1 MSLPGNGIYVVRGEM
16 ATLMTAMRRGTRW
29 NATAYVDEEK
39 DALLKH
45 FIDLKQILNRI
56 EDLRLI
62 EPNVFLAPFLEVIR
76 TADTTGPLTSLALA
90 SVNKFLSYGLIDPT
104 TPNLAVIVELIADA
118 VTHARFMGT
127 DQSSDS
133 VTFMRVIEVLHTLIR
148 SPEGAAVSNESMC
161 EVMLSCFKICFE
173 PRLSELL
180 RRSAEQSLKDM
191 VLLFFMRLPQFTEDR
206 SDTVLQKRFTISE
219 AAGAPPEKHKRKTSQ
234 SLAVQQKAPAGEEPP
249 QTPQSTLAAPAHLK
263 ASILATTPASPAGNI
278 LDMQGK
284 ITQTPTTTTTAATAQ
299 LDAPV
304 DVPAIQ
310 VEQSAEP
317 EATADCD
324 DVSSTA
330 VATLT
335 EANSSEYINS
345 VGVRFTQQ
353 TSAEDSAALS
363 ATLTPYGL
371 PFIQELFRFLIILCN
386 PLDKQN
392 SDSMIHT
399 GLSLLTVAFEVAA
412 DNIGKYETLLA
423 LVKDDLCRNLIS
435 LLTSERLSIFAADLQ
450 LCFLLFESLRGHLKF
465 QLEGYLKKLSEII
478 ASDNPKTPYEMRE
491 LALDN
496 LLQLWRIPGFV
507 TELYINY
514 DCDLY
519 CTDMFESLTN
529 LLSKYTLSA
538 TNAVYSTHI
547 ISMDTLISVIDCIE
561 RNCAAAKNNASV
573 VQTAASQANV
583 GGSRHSRHNSGLEG
597 IVIDNGEEPVE
608 NIASFINSSSQRLR
622 LQSKS
627 MSGDITSEQLV
638 NVKEK
643 KRLLSKG
650 TEWFNQR
657 PDKGIQYL
665 QEHGILH
672 AQLDPMQVAL
682 FLRENPGL
690 DKKMI
695 GEYISKK
702 KNVDSKILINFVD
715 SFDFTG
721 LRVDQAL
728 RLYLETFRLPGEA
741 PLIFLVL
748 EHFSDHWHNQNKE
761 PFANTDAAFRLAYAI
776 IMLNMD
782 QHNSN
787 AKRLNVPMTLEDFT
801 KNLRGLNGGED
812 FDQEMLGQIFN
823 GIKNEEIVMP
833 AEQTGLVRENYLWK
847 MLLRRGATHD
857 GHFHYVH
864 DATYDVQIF
873 NIVWGASLSALSFM
887 FDKSTE
893 TGYQRTLAGF
903 SKSAAISAHYN
914 LHADFDALILT
925 LCKFTTLLSSVE
937 QHEPVPANN
946 EIQQAVNFGLNAKAQ
961 SAMRTVFLLVHG
973 YGDCLRESWKH
984 ILDLFLQLFR
994 LKLLPKT
1001 LIEVEDF
1008 CEPNGKALLILE
1020 KPREKQEQS
1029 LFSSLY
1035 SFISSEG
1042 QREPTYEEQ
1051 DFIKHGRKCIK
1062 ECQLDQMLQE
1072 SKFVQLESLQ
1082 ELLKC
1087 VLTLIKAPEAPKS
1100 SGQAYAEDITV
1111 FWMEFLV
1118 KIVVHNRDR
1127 MIPLWPAVRDKM
1139 YQLLHGSAQ
1148 NGYDYLLNRCIVAVL
1163 KLAIYLMRNEELCPI
1178 VLQSLKM
1185 LLTLKP
1191 VLLLRISKQ
1200 VSIGI
1205 YELLK
1210 TSAQNI
1216 HSEQDWQIIFNLL
1229 ECVGA
1234 GAVPPNFEDAL
1245 QQQQQQQQTNGHAAS
1260 DGALSG
1266 EEDATGTAV
1275 DRGYTSDSELSKAT
1289 STVASTSSPS
1299 AENWI
1304 LVNNKDSELTTASR
1318 PQSPP
1323 SSSTPVASTLVFNC
1337 QLLDHAPFALF
1348 KCWDSLAFIV
1358 RSVAHITPYNFEACV
1373 RCIRIFVEACR
1384 DGGIRQRRKF
1394 ESVAKKRNVKKR
1406 QDYSRELSGTM
1417 SISTGNLTSLA
1428 DGTDSQQPNAAE
1440 QEELAQRY
1448 EQLSIQL
1455 LDLMYTLYTRTAQI
1469 FRWWAEEGCTVPQSS
1484 ALWTPGWC
1492 PLLQGIARLAMDRR
1506 REVRTH
1512 AISCLQQR
1520 ALLVHD
1526 LQTLS
1531 GAEWSSCFQHV
1542 LFPLLNE
1549 LLPES
1554 ASAAQLDA
1562 SLLEESRI
1570 RTATIMSKM
1579 FLQHLTTLI
1588 ELGGTFNEL
1597 WLDILGYI
1605 ERFMKVGSD
1614 TLSEQMQEILKNMLL
1629 VMHSVRVFHNQDGTL
1644 QQALWELTWRRIGE
1658 FLPNLKSEL
1667 FHDEGKRAQT
1677 LTNNASAQQV
1687 LQLPQVEILP
1697 TPAPLTS
1704 ELSIGLP
1711 VTATAPTEV
1720 IPTAA
1725 AAAPMPVAPSLTA
1738 SVVATPILASP
1749 VESPRRSII
1758 LQPPM
1763 AEALQQAP
1771 SFIFAQPLQPAEL
1784 QNYTNGSSSVN
1795 TSLPD
1800 LVNEAAAAATYT
1812 TPVHRPLESP
1822 QRSQPSTPV
1831 VSSNSS
1837 SYAIELPATP
1847 PSYHEQQQQQILY
1860 QQYQQQQ
1867 QQYQQQLQ
1875 AQQQQQQQ
1883 QQHQQQTNDVPLSHL
1898 LANNAY
1904 PSLARMPNA
1913 SIVHSFAPVYE
1924 SAPPALQSANV
1935 AADIYQ
1941 EYVQNPYNLTMQQAH
1956 SPQHDQQIQQ
1966 QQLPQALAQQQQQQH
1981 LQPQPAVASPANYF
1995 SANID
2000 PSKIPPGSELLYGQQ

>member
-29 NATAYVDEEK
+29 NATTYVDDEK
-39 DALLKH
+39 DALLKL
-45 FIDLKQILNRI
+45 FIDLKQVLNRI

-76 TADTTGPLTSLALA
+76 TAETTGPLTSLALA
-90 SVNKFLSYGLIDPT
+90 SVTKFLSYGLIDPT
-104 TPNLAVIVELIADA
+104 TPNLAVIVEKIAYA

-133 VTFMRVIEVLHTLIR
+133 VTFMRFIEVLHALIR
-148 SPEGAAVSNESMC
+148 SPEGVAVSNESMC

-191 VLLFFMRLPQFTEDR
+191 VLLFFMRLPQFTEDCG
-206 SDTVLQKRFTISE
+206 DTVLQKRFTIYE
-219 AAGAPPEKHKRKTSQ
+219 AAGASTEKNKSKTQ
-234 SLAVQQKAPAGEEPP
+234 SALAVQRKSSTTEEPP
-249 QTPQSTLAAPAHLK
+249 QTPQSTLVVPTHLK
-263 ASILATTPASPAGNI
+263 APILATTPASPVGNI

-284 ITQTPTTTTTAATAQ
+284 IAQTPTTTTAVNHAGDPGNVSNAQ
-299 LDAPV
+299 I
-304 DVPAIQ
+304 DVPSIQ
-310 VEQSAEP
+310 VDITKPEEP
-317 EATADCD
+317 TDGEEEPTLGTTTALID
-324 DVSSTA
+324 
-330 VATLT
+330 
-335 EANSSEYINS
+335 ANSSEYINS

-353 TSAEDSAALS
+353 SSTQNTADLS

-392 SDSMIHT
+392 SDSMMHT

-412 DNIGKYETLLA
+412 DNIGKYEALLD

-435 LLTSERLSIFAADLQ
+435 LLSSERLSIFAADLQ

-465 QLEGYLKKLSEII
+465 QLECYLKKLSEII

-529 LLSKYTLSA
+529 MLSKYTLSA

-561 RNCAAAKNNASV
+561 YNCAAAKSNNSANNALAQTPTTGV
-573 VQTAASQANV
+573 V
-583 GGSRHSRHNSGLEG
+583 GSRHSRHNSGLEG
-597 IVIDNGEEPVE
+597 IVIDNGEEHVE
-608 NIASFINSSSQRLR
+608 NIASFINNSSHRLR
-622 LQSKS
+622 LQS
-627 MSGDITSEQLV
+627 GGEGGNITSEQLAS
-638 NVKEK
+638 VKEK

-665 QEHGILH
+665 QEHGILN
-672 AQLDPMQVAL
+672 AKLDPMQVAL

-801 KNLRGLNGGED
+801 KNLRGLNGGQD
-812 FDQEMLGQIFN
+812 FDQEMLAQIFN

-857 GHFHYVH
+857 GYFHYVN
-864 DATYDVQIF
+864 DAAYDVQIF

-946 EIQQAVNFGLNAKAQ
+946 EIQLAVNFGLNAKAQ
-961 SAMRTVFLLVHG
+961 AAMRTVFLLVHG
-973 YGDCLRESWKH
+973 YGDSLRDSWKH

-1008 CEPNGKALLILE
+1008 CEPNGKAMLILE
-1020 KPREKQEQS
+1020 KPREKQES
-1029 LFSSLY
+1029 GLFSSLY

-1062 ECQLDQMLQE
+1062 ECQLEQMLQE
-1072 SKFVQLESLQ
+1072 SKFVQLESLK
-1082 ELLKC
+1082 ELLRC
-1087 VLTLIKAPEAPKS
+1087 VLSLLKVPETHKS
-1100 SGQAYAEDITV
+1100 SAQPYAEDITV

-1127 MIPLWPAVRDKM
+1127 MIPLWPAVRDQM
-1139 YQLLHGSAQ
+1139 FHLLHASAQ

-1163 KLAIYLMRNEELCPI
+1163 KLAIYLMRNEELCPV
-1178 VLQSLKM
+1178 VLQSLKK
-1185 LLTLKP
+1185 LLSLQP
-1191 VLLLRISKQ
+1191 ALLLRISKQ
-1200 VSIGI
+1200 ISIGI

-1234 GAVPPNFEDAL
+1234 GAVPPNFEVGL
-1245 QQQQQQQQTNGHAAS
+1245 QLPLPPNGNVTS
-1260 DGALSG
+1260 DGALSS
-1266 EEDATGTAV
+1266 EDDVAASLE
-1275 DRGYTSDSELSKAT
+1275 RGYTSDSELSK
-1289 STVASTSSPS
+1289 SASAAPPTSSPS
-1299 AENWI
+1299 TENWI
-1304 LVNNKDSELTTASR
+1304 LVGKDSELTTASR

-1323 SSSTPVASTLVFNC
+1323 SSVAPVSTLMFNC

-1384 DGGIRQRRKF
+1384 DGGIHQRRKF
-1394 ESVAKKRNVKKR
+1394 EVNVKKR
-1406 QDYSRELSGTM
+1406 NLKKRQESRREPGVVKST
-1417 SISTGNLTSLA
+1417 STGNLNSMVG
-1428 DGTDSQQPNAAE
+1428 DIGENHPPNAAE
-1440 QEELAQRY
+1440 QEDLAQRY

-1469 FRWWAEEGCTVPQSS
+1469 FRWWAEEGCTVPQSA
-1484 ALWTPGWC
+1484 ALWTSGWC

-1531 GAEWSSCFQHV
+1531 GAEWCSCFQHV

-1549 LLPES
+1549 LLPDS
-1554 ASAAQLDA
+1554 VANSQLEG

-1588 ELGGTFNEL
+1588 ELGATFNEL
-1597 WLDILGYI
+1597 WLDILDYI

-1644 QQALWELTWRRIGE
+1644 QQALWDLTWRRIGE
-1658 FLPNLKSEL
+1658 FLPNLKTEL

-1677 LTNNASAQQV
+1677 LTN
-1687 LQLPQVEILP
+1687 
-1697 TPAPLTS
+1697 
-1704 ELSIGLP
+1704 
-1711 VTATAPTEV
+1711 TATDQQMLSAAVLPSQVQQHTEPSFNTV
-1720 IPTAA
+1720 ADIAA
-1725 AAAPMPVAPSLTA
+1725 LVPG
-1738 SVVATPILASP
+1738 VVATPSLVSP

-1758 LQPPM
+1758 LQPPPT
-1763 AEALQQAP
+1763 EALQQAP
-1771 SFIFAQPLQPAEL
+1771 SFTFAQPILVPPQQPAEL
-1784 QNYTNGSSSVN
+1784 ESLINNN
-1795 TSLPD
+1795 TLLPD
-1800 LVNEAAAAATYT
+1800 LINEAAAAAGAHTNTYT
-1812 TPVHRPLESP
+1812 TPVYSAEVPI
-1822 QRSQPSTPV
+1822 STPI
-1831 VSSNSS
+1831 VSSN

-1847 PSYHEQQQQQILY
+1847 PNSVEHQQALHQQFQY
-1860 QQYQQQQ
+1860 QQYQT
-1867 QQYQQQLQ
+1867 
-1875 AQQQQQQQ
+1875 
-1883 QQHQQQTNDVPLSHL
+1883 QQTHTHTPSNVPLSHL
-1898 LANNAY
+1898 LASNAY
-1904 PSLARMPNA
+1904 PSLPKMPNA

-1924 SAPPALQSANV
+1924 APEVHTGNAS
-1935 AADIYQ
+1935 DIYE
-1941 EYVQNPYNLTMQQAH
+1941 EYVQNPYNITLQQA
-1956 SPQHDQQIQQ
+1956 PQDQQPQQ
-1966 QQLPQALAQQQQQQH
+1966 QSAESVF
-1981 LQPQPAVASPANYF
+1981 PAVATPANYF
-1995 SANID
+1995 NANVD
-2000 PSKIPPGSELLYGQQ
+2000 PSTIPPGSELLYGQQ

>member
-1 MSLPGNGIYVVRGEM
+1 MALPGNGIYVVRGEM

-29 NATAYVDEEK
+29 NATAYVDDEK
-39 DALLKH
+39 DSLLKL
-45 FIDLKQILNRI
+45 FIDLKQELNSI

-62 EPNVFLAPFLEVIR
+62 EPQVFLAPFLEVIR

-104 TPNLAVIVELIADA
+104 SPNLADIVERIADA

-191 VLLFFMRLPQFTEDR
+191 VLLFFMRLPQFAEER
-206 SDTVLQKRFTISE
+206 SDTMLQKRFTIGD
-219 AAGAPPEKHKRKTSQ
+219 AASGATQEKLKRK
-234 SLAVQQKAPAGEEPP
+234 AVAPAPAVPRKSSTVEEPP
-249 QTPQSTLAAPAHLK
+249 QTPQSANLAVPGHLK
-263 ASILATTPASPAGNI
+263 APILATTPASPAGNI

-284 ITQTPTTTTTAATAQ
+284 ITQTPTTTASSGEEEISAP
-299 LDAPV
+299 DAPV
-304 DVPAIQ
+304 IQ
-310 VEQSAEP
+310 VDSPDSEP
-317 EATADCD
+317 LLDGEAGEGT
-324 DVSSTA
+324 STLA
-330 VATLT
+330 

-353 TSAEDSAALS
+353 TTDQDATSLS
-363 ATLTPYGL
+363 PYGL

-392 SDSMIHT
+392 SDSMMHT

-412 DNIGKYETLLA
+412 DNIGKYEGLLE

-435 LLTSERLSIFAADLQ
+435 LLSSERLSIFAADLQ

-465 QLEGYLKKLSEII
+465 QLEGYLRKLSEII

-547 ISMDTLISVIDCIE
+547 ISMDTLISVIDSIE
-561 RNCAAAKNNASV
+561 RNCAAAKNSNNRESLPEAV
-573 VQTAASQANV
+573 PVT
-583 GGSRHSRHNSGLEG
+583 GGSRHSRHSSGLEG
-597 IVIDNGEEPVE
+597 IVIDSGNGGAEEEPVE
-608 NIASFINSSSQRLR
+608 NIASFINASSQRLR
-622 LQSKS
+622 LQSA
-627 MSGDITSEQLV
+627 GDGVGITTEQLA
-638 NVKEK
+638 NVKQK
-643 KRLLSKG
+643 KRLLSQG
-650 TEWFNQR
+650 TERFNQR
-657 PDKGIQYL
+657 PEKGIQYL
-665 QEHGILH
+665 QEHGILN
-672 AQLDPMQVAL
+672 AELDPMQVAL

-748 EHFSDHWHNQNKE
+748 EHFSDHWHTQNKD
-761 PFANTDAAFRLAYAI
+761 PFANVDAAFRLAYAI

-812 FDQEMLGQIFN
+812 FDQEMLAQVYN
-823 GIKNEEIVMP
+823 AIKNEEIVMP
-833 AEQTGLVRENYLWK
+833 AEQTGLVRENYQWK
-847 MLLRRGATHD
+847 VLLRRGATHD

-864 DATYDVQIF
+864 DASYDVEIF

-893 TGYQRTLAGF
+893 SGYQKTLAGF

-914 LHADFDALILT
+914 LHSDFDALVLT

-937 QHEPVPANN
+937 QHEPAPSNN
-946 EIQQAVNFGLNAKAQ
+946 EIQQAVNFGLNGKAQ
-961 SAMRTVFLLVHG
+961 AAMRTVFLLVHD

-984 ILDLFLQLFR
+984 ILDLYLQLFR
-994 LKLLPKT
+994 LKLLPKS

-1008 CEPNGKALLILE
+1008 CEANGKAMLILE
-1020 KPREKQEQS
+1020 KPREKQES
-1029 LFSSLY
+1029 GLFSSLY

-1051 DFIKHGRKCIK
+1051 DFIKLGRKCIK

-1072 SKFVQLESLQ
+1072 SKFVQTESLQ

-1087 VLTLIKAPEAPKS
+1087 VLGLLKAPQGHKS
-1100 SGQAYAEDITV
+1100 IGLPYAEDQTV

-1127 MIPLWPAVRDKM
+1127 MIPLWPAVRDQM
-1139 YQLLHGSAQ
+1139 YLLLMGSASC
-1148 NGYDYLLNRCIVAVL
+1148 GYDYLLNRCIVAVL

-1185 LLTLKP
+1185 LLMLKP
-1191 VLLLRISKQ
+1191 ALLLRISKQ
-1200 VSIGI
+1200 ISIGI

-1234 GAVPPNFEDAL
+1234 GAVPPSYDDAQL
-1245 QQQQQQQQTNGHAAS
+1245 PLPPNGSAKS

-1266 EEDATGTAV
+1266 EEDSSTV
-1275 DRGYTSDSELSKAT
+1275 PERGYTSDSELTKA
-1289 STVASTSSPS
+1289 SAAPAAPSPS

-1323 SSSTPVASTLVFNC
+1323 SSSSPPVNTLVYSC

-1384 DGGIRQRRKF
+1384 DGGIRQRRKL
-1394 ESVAKKRNVKKR
+1394 ESAAKQRSSKKRSERKPGMA
-1406 QDYSRELSGTM
+1406 S
-1417 SISTGNLTSLA
+1417 STSSSNLTLLTGDPA
-1428 DGTDSQQPNAAE
+1428 DNQGQGNAAE
-1440 QEELAQRY
+1440 QEDLAQRY

-1469 FRWWAEEGCTVPQSS
+1469 FRWWAEEGCTVPQSA
-1484 ALWTPGWC
+1484 ALWSPGWC

-1531 GAEWSSCFQHV
+1531 GTEWCSCFHQV

-1554 ASAAQLDA
+1554 SAAGQLDA

-1570 RTATIMSKM
+1570 RTATIMSKV

-1588 ELGGTFNEL
+1588 ELGNAFNEL
-1597 WLDILGYI
+1597 WLDILDYI

-1629 VMHSVRVFHNQDGTL
+1629 VMHSVRVFHNQDGSL

-1658 FLPNLKSEL
+1658 FLPNLKEEL

-1677 LTNNASAQQV
+1677 LTNPAPMAAVVPTPQQQIPAV
-1687 LQLPQVEILP
+1687 AILP
-1697 TPAPLTS
+1697 NQVQISNELIVSAPTPLAVTPAL
-1704 ELSIGLP
+1704 G
-1711 VTATAPTEV
+1711 
-1720 IPTAA
+1720 
-1725 AAAPMPVAPSLTA
+1725 
-1738 SVVATPILASP
+1738 SP

-1763 AEALQQAP
+1763 ADALQQPP
-1771 SFIFAQPLQPAEL
+1771 SFVFAQPLIVPPQQPAAMDSQPSTL
-1784 QNYTNGSSSVN
+1784 
-1795 TSLPD
+1795 LPD
-1800 LVNEAAAAATYT
+1800 LVNEATAAAVQAT
-1812 TPVHRPLESP
+1812 
-1822 QRSQPSTPV
+1822 
-1831 VSSNSS
+1831 SS
-1837 SYAIELPATP
+1837 SPTHSSQEAI
-1847 PSYHEQQQQQILY
+1847 PSVPIVPQTNIVTTNNTYNSYTIEVPMASEPTAEQLEQQQQQQLLY
-1860 QQYQQQQ
+1860 QQYY
-1867 QQYQQQLQ
+1867 QQYQ
-1875 AQQQQQQQ
+1875 AQQQQLAA
-1883 QQHQQQTNDVPLSHL
+1883 QTSDPAINVPISHL
-1898 LANNAY
+1898 LAGNAY
-1904 PSLARMPNA
+1904 PSLPKMPQA

-1924 SAPPALQSANV
+1924 TQAATSGNEP

-1941 EYVQNPYNLTMQQAH
+1941 EYVQNPYNLTLQQNV
-1956 SPQHDQQIQQ
+1956 QQ
-1966 QQLPQALAQQQQQQH
+1966 QQTQHQQGPGLATAF
-1981 LQPQPAVASPANYF
+1981 PAVATPANYF
-1995 SANID
+1995 NVNVD
-2000 PSKIPPGSELLYGQQ
+2000 PSSIPPGSELLYGQQ

>member
-29 NATAYVDEEK
+29 NATAYVNEEK
-39 DALLKH
+39 DSLLKL
-45 FIDLKQILNRI
+45 FLDLKQDLNRV

-62 EPNVFLAPFLEVIR
+62 EAQVFLAPFLEVIR

-104 TPNLAVIVELIADA
+104 TPNLSDIVERIADA

-148 SPEGAAVSNESMC
+148 SPEGAALSNDTMC
-161 EVMLSCFKICFE
+161 DVMLSCFKICFE
-173 PRLSELL
+173 SRLSEIL

-191 VLLFFMRLPQFTEDR
+191 VLLFFMRLPQFAEER
-206 SDTVLQKRFTISE
+206 SDAVLQKRFTILD
-219 AAGAPPEKHKRKTSQ
+219 AASGAAQEKHKRKVPQ
-234 SLAVQQKAPAGEEPP
+234 AAVPAHPRKSSTAEEPP
-249 QTPQSTLAAPAHLK
+249 QTPQPSSNLTVPGHLK
-263 ASILATTPASPAGNI
+263 APILATTPASPAGTI

-284 ITQTPTTTTTAATAQ
+284 ITQTPTTTASAGAVSEETETTDT
-299 LDAPV
+299 
-304 DVPAIQ
+304 PAIQ
-310 VEQSAEP
+310 VEHADSELLAEGEP
-317 EATADCD
+317 GEAT
-324 DVSSTA
+324 SL
-330 VATLT
+330 LT
-335 EANSSEYINS
+335 EASSSEYINS

-353 TSAEDSAALS
+353 SSEQDTASLS
-363 ATLTPYGL
+363 PYGL
-371 PFIQELFRFLIILCN
+371 PFIRELFRFLTILCN

-392 SDSMIHT
+392 TDSMMHT

-412 DNIGKYETLLA
+412 DNIGKYEGLLE

-435 LLTSERLSIFAADLQ
+435 LLSSERLSIFAADLQ

-465 QLEGYLKKLSEII
+465 QLEAYLKKLSEII

-547 ISMDTLISVIDCIE
+547 ISMDTLISVIDSIE
-561 RNCAAAKNNASV
+561 RNCVASKG
-573 VQTAASQANV
+573 QQGGANKESPPEV
-583 GGSRHSRHNSGLEG
+583 TPLAGGSRHSRHNSGLEG
-597 IVIDNGEEPVE
+597 IVIDSGTSAAVEERVE
-608 NIASFINSSSQRLR
+608 NISSFINSSSQRLR
-622 LQSKS
+622 LQSG
-627 MSGDITSEQLV
+627 GDALGITSEQLA
-638 NVKEK
+638 NVKQK
-643 KRLLSKG
+643 KRLLSQG
-650 TEWFNQR
+650 TERFNTR
-657 PDKGIQYL
+657 PEKGIQYL
-665 QEHGILH
+665 QEHGILN
-672 AQLDPMQVAL
+672 AELDPMQVAL

-748 EHFSDHWHNQNKE
+748 EHFSDHWHLQNKE
-761 PFANTDAAFRLAYAI
+761 PFANVDAAFRLAYAI

-801 KNLRGLNGGED
+801 KNLRGLNGGND
-812 FDQEMLGQIFN
+812 FDQEMLTQVFN
-823 GIKNEEIVMP
+823 AIKNEEIVMP

-847 MLLRRGATHD
+847 VLLRRGDTHD
-857 GHFHYVH
+857 GNFHYVH
-864 DATYDVQIF
+864 DASYDVEIF

-893 TGYQRTLAGF
+893 SGYQKTLAGF

-914 LHADFDALILT
+914 LHADFDALVLT

-937 QHEPVPANN
+937 QNEVAPANN
-946 EIQQAVNFGLNAKAQ
+946 EIQQAVNFGLNDKAQ
-961 SAMRTVFLLVHG
+961 AAIRTVFLLVHD

-984 ILDLFLQLFR
+984 ILDLYLQLFR
-994 LKLLPKT
+994 LKLLPKS

-1008 CEPNGKALLILE
+1008 CEANGKALLILE
-1020 KPREKQEQS
+1020 KPREKQES
-1029 LFSSLY
+1029 GLFSSLY

-1051 DFIKHGRKCIK
+1051 DYIKHGRKCIK

-1087 VLTLIKAPEAPKS
+1087 VLGLIKAPQGHKS
-1100 SGQAYAEDITV
+1100 IGLPYAEDQTV

-1127 MIPLWPAVRDKM
+1127 MIPLWPAVRDQM
-1139 YQLLHGSAQ
+1139 YLLLMGSASC
-1148 NGYDYLLNRCIVAVL
+1148 GYDYLLNRCIVAVL

-1185 LLTLKP
+1185 LLMLKP
-1191 VLLLRISKQ
+1191 ALLLRISKQ
-1200 VSIGI
+1200 ISIGI

-1234 GAVPPNFEDAL
+1234 GAVPPSYDDAQL
-1245 QQQQQQQQTNGHAAS
+1245 PLPLNGCAKS

-1266 EEDATGTAV
+1266 EEDTSPAPE
-1275 DRGYTSDSELSKAT
+1275 RGYTSDSELTKTSAT
-1289 STVASTSSPS
+1289 PAASSPS

-1323 SSSTPVASTLVFNC
+1323 SSSGPAISTLVYNC

-1384 DGGIRQRRKF
+1384 DGGIRQRRKL
-1394 ESVAKKRNVKKR
+1394 EAAGKQRSSKKRSDRKPGMAPSVSSSNLTL
-1406 QDYSRELSGTM
+1406 LSGDPADNL
-1417 SISTGNLTSLA
+1417 GN
-1428 DGTDSQQPNAAE
+1428 GNAAE

-1469 FRWWAEEGCTVPQSS
+1469 FRWWAEEGCTVPQSA
-1484 ALWTPGWC
+1484 ALWAPGWC

-1531 GAEWSSCFQHV
+1531 GTEWCSCFHQV

-1554 ASAAQLDA
+1554 SASSQLDSA
-1562 SLLEESRI
+1562 LLEESRI
-1570 RTATIMSKM
+1570 RTATIMSKV

-1588 ELGGTFNEL
+1588 ELGNTFNEL
-1597 WLDILGYI
+1597 WLDILDYI

-1629 VMHSVRVFHNQDGTL
+1629 VMHSVRVFHNQDGSL

-1658 FLPNLKSEL
+1658 FLPNLKEEL
-1667 FHDEGKRAQT
+1667 FRDEDFISPAISLEFTQIRYSEQT
-1677 LTNNASAQQV
+1677 Q
-1687 LQLPQVEILP
+1687 
-1697 TPAPLTS
+1697 
-1704 ELSIGLP
+1704 
-1711 VTATAPTEV
+1711 
-1720 IPTAA
+1720 
-1725 AAAPMPVAPSLTA
+1725 
-1738 SVVATPILASP
+1738 
-1749 VESPRRSII
+1749 
-1758 LQPPM
+1758 
-1763 AEALQQAP
+1763 
-1771 SFIFAQPLQPAEL
+1771 
-1784 QNYTNGSSSVN
+1784 
-1795 TSLPD
+1795 SLPIINHG
-1800 LVNEAAAAATYT
+1800 LKLSPTGT
-1812 TPVHRPLESP
+1812 SKSESVLREP
-1822 QRSQPSTPV
+1822 AKQRKKPWAKFRSKLKV
-1831 VSSNSS
+1831 
-1837 SYAIELPATP
+1837 LR
-1847 PSYHEQQQQQILY
+1847 
-1860 QQYQQQQ
+1860 
-1867 QQYQQQLQ
+1867 
-1875 AQQQQQQQ
+1875 
-1883 QQHQQQTNDVPLSHL
+1883 HL
-1898 LANNAY
+1898 GRKN
-1904 PSLARMPNA
+1904 
-1913 SIVHSFAPVYE
+1913 
-1924 SAPPALQSANV
+1924 
-1935 AADIYQ
+1935 
-1941 EYVQNPYNLTMQQAH
+1941 
-1956 SPQHDQQIQQ
+1956 
-1966 QQLPQALAQQQQQQH
+1966 
-1981 LQPQPAVASPANYF
+1981 
-1995 SANID
+1995 
-2000 PSKIPPGSELLYGQQ
+2000 

>member
-1 MSLPGNGIYVVRGEM
+1 MALPGNGIYVVRGEM

-29 NATAYVDEEK
+29 NATAYVDDEK
-39 DALLKH
+39 DSLLKL
-45 FIDLKQILNRI
+45 FIDLKQELNRI

-62 EPNVFLAPFLEVIR
+62 EPQVFLAPFLEVIR

-104 TPNLAVIVELIADA
+104 SPNLPDIVERIADA

-173 PRLSELL
+173 TRLSELL

-191 VLLFFMRLPQFTEDR
+191 VLLFFMRLPQFAEER
-206 SDTVLQKRFTISE
+206 SDTMLQKRFTIGD
-219 AAGAPPEKHKRKTSQ
+219 AASGATQEKLKRK
-234 SLAVQQKAPAGEEPP
+234 AAAPAAPRKSSTVEEPP
-249 QTPQSTLAAPAHLK
+249 QTPQSANLAVPGHLK
-263 ASILATTPASPAGNI
+263 APILATTPASPAGNI

-284 ITQTPTTTTTAATAQ
+284 ITQTPTTTASAGEEETTASE
-299 LDAPV
+299 APV
-304 DVPAIQ
+304 IQ
-310 VEQSAEP
+310 VESPDSEP
-317 EATADCD
+317 LLEGQVNEET
-324 DVSSTA
+324 SSLA
-330 VATLT
+330 

-353 TSAEDSAALS
+353 STDQDAAPLS
-363 ATLTPYGL
+363 PYGL
-371 PFIQELFRFLIILCN
+371 PFIHELFRFLIILCD
-386 PLDKQN
+386 PLN
-392 SDSMIHT
+392 MENTDSMIHT

-412 DNIGKYETLLA
+412 DNIGKYEGLLE
-423 LVKDDLCRNLIS
+423 LVKDNMCRNLIS
-435 LLTSERLSIFAADLQ
+435 LLSSERLSIFAADLQ

-465 QLEGYLKKLSEII
+465 QLEGYLRKLSEII

-547 ISMDTLISVIDCIE
+547 ISMDALISVIDSIE
-561 RNCAAAKNNASV
+561 RNCAAAKNSNNRESLPE
-573 VQTAASQANV
+573 AAPAT

-597 IVIDNGEEPVE
+597 IVIDSGNSGALEEPVE
-608 NIASFINSSSQRLR
+608 HIASFINASSQRLR
-622 LQSKS
+622 
-627 MSGDITSEQLV
+627 SGGDGSVGITTEQLAK
-638 NVKEK
+638 VKQK
-643 KRLLSKG
+643 KRLLSQG
-650 TEWFNQR
+650 TERFNQR
-657 PDKGIQYL
+657 PEKGIQYL
-665 QEHGILH
+665 QEHGILN
-672 AQLDPMQVAL
+672 AELDPMQVAL

-748 EHFSDHWHNQNKE
+748 EHFSDHWHTQNQD
-761 PFANTDAAFRLAYAI
+761 PFANVDAAFRLAYAI

-812 FDQEMLGQIFN
+812 FDQEMLAQVFN
-823 GIKNEEIVMP
+823 AIKNEEIVMP
-833 AEQTGLVRENYLWK
+833 AEQTGLVRENYQWK
-847 MLLRRGATHD
+847 VLLRRGYTHA

-864 DATYDVQIF
+864 DASYDVEIF

-893 TGYQRTLAGF
+893 SGYQKTLAGF

-914 LHADFDALILT
+914 LHSDFDALVLT

-937 QHEPVPANN
+937 QHEPAPANN
-946 EIQQAVNFGLNAKAQ
+946 EIQQAVNFGLNAKGQ
-961 SAMRTVFLLVHG
+961 EAMRTVFMLVHD

-984 ILDLFLQLFR
+984 ILDLYLQLFR
-994 LKLLPKT
+994 LKLLPKA

-1008 CEPNGKALLILE
+1008 CEANGKAMLIVE
-1020 KPREKQEQS
+1020 KPREKQES
-1029 LFSSLY
+1029 GLFSSLY

-1051 DFIKHGRKCIK
+1051 DFIKLGRKCIR

-1087 VLTLIKAPEAPKS
+1087 VLGLLKAPQGHKS
-1100 SGQAYAEDITV
+1100 IGLPYAEDQTV

-1127 MIPLWPAVRDKM
+1127 MIPLWPAVRDQM
-1139 YQLLHGSAQ
+1139 YLLLMGSASC
-1148 NGYDYLLNRCIVAVL
+1148 GYDYLLNRCIVAVL

-1185 LLTLKP
+1185 LLMLKP
-1191 VLLLRISKQ
+1191 ALLLRISKQ
-1200 VSIGI
+1200 ISIGI

-1234 GAVPPNFEDAL
+1234 GAVPPSYDDTQL
-1245 QQQQQQQQTNGHAAS
+1245 PLPPNGSAKS

-1266 EEDATGTAV
+1266 EEDASAV
-1275 DRGYTSDSELSKAT
+1275 PERGYTSDSELTKA
-1289 STVASTSSPS
+1289 SAAPNAPSPS

-1323 SSSTPVASTLVFNC
+1323 SSSSPPVNTLVYSC

-1384 DGGIRQRRKF
+1384 DGGIRQRRKL
-1394 ESVAKKRNVKKR
+1394 ETAAKQKSSKKRSDRKPGLA
-1406 QDYSRELSGTM
+1406 SSA
-1417 SISTGNLTSLA
+1417 SSSNLTLLTGDPS
-1428 DGTDSQQPNAAE
+1428 DSQGQGNAAE
-1440 QEELAQRY
+1440 QEDLAQRY

-1469 FRWWAEEGCTVPQSS
+1469 FRWWAEEGCTVPQSA
-1484 ALWTPGWC
+1484 ALWAPGWC

-1531 GAEWSSCFQHV
+1531 GTEWCSCFHQV

-1554 ASAAQLDA
+1554 SASGQLDA

-1570 RTATIMSKM
+1570 RTATIMSKV

-1588 ELGGTFNEL
+1588 ELGNAFNEL
-1597 WLDILGYI
+1597 WLDILDYI

-1629 VMHSVRVFHNQDGTL
+1629 VMHSVRVFHNQDGSL

-1658 FLPNLKSEL
+1658 FLPNLKEEL

-1677 LTNNASAQQV
+1677 LTNPAPVAAVAPNPQQ
-1687 LQLPQVEILP
+1687 QLPAVAILP
-1697 TPAPLTS
+1697 NQVQIS
-1704 ELSIGLP
+1704 NELIVS
-1711 VTATAPTEV
+1711 APTPLAV
-1720 IPTAA
+1720 TPT
-1725 AAAPMPVAPSLTA
+1725 LG
-1738 SVVATPILASP
+1738 SP

-1763 AEALQQAP
+1763 ADALQQPP
-1771 SFIFAQPLQPAEL
+1771 SFVFAQPLIVPPQQIAATDLQPSTL
-1784 QNYTNGSSSVN
+1784 
-1795 TSLPD
+1795 LPD
-1800 LVNEAAAAATYT
+1800 LVNEATAVAVQATSPSPT
-1812 TPVHRPLESP
+1812 HSP
-1822 QRSQPSTPV
+1822 QESVPIVHQTNIV
-1831 VSSNSS
+1831 TTNNTYN
-1837 SYAIELPATP
+1837 SYAIEVPMASEPTA
-1847 PSYHEQQQQQILY
+1847 EQQQQLLY
-1860 QQYQQQQ
+1860 QQYY
-1867 QQYQQQLQ
+1867 QQYQ
-1875 AQQQQQQQ
+1875 AQQQQQLPA
-1883 QQHQQQTNDVPLSHL
+1883 QTSDPAINVPISHL
-1898 LANNAY
+1898 LAGNAY
-1904 PSLARMPNA
+1904 PSLPKMPQA

-1924 SAPPALQSANV
+1924 AQAAAAASGTAVP

-1941 EYVQNPYNLTMQQAH
+1941 EYVQNPYNLTLQQN
-1956 SPQHDQQIQQ
+1956 P
-1966 QQLPQALAQQQQQQH
+1966 QQQQQQH
-1981 LQPQPAVASPANYF
+1981 QQGGPGLATAFPAVATPANYF
-1995 SANID
+1995 NVNVD
-2000 PSKIPPGSELLYGQQ
+2000 PSSIPPGSELLYGQQ

>member
-29 NATAYVDEEK
+29 NATAYVDDEK
-39 DALLKH
+39 DSLLKL
-45 FIDLKQILNRI
+45 FIDLKQELNRI

-62 EPNVFLAPFLEVIR
+62 EPQVFLAPFLEVIR

-104 TPNLAVIVELIADA
+104 SPNLADIVERIADA

-191 VLLFFMRLPQFTEDR
+191 VLLFFMRLPQFAEER
-206 SDTVLQKRFTISE
+206 SDTVLQKRFTIGD
-219 AAGAPPEKHKRKTSQ
+219 AASGAAQEKHKRKVVAT
-234 SLAVQQKAPAGEEPP
+234 APASIPPRKSSTEEPP
-249 QTPQSTLAAPAHLK
+249 QTPQSANLAVPGHLK
-263 ASILATTPASPAGNI
+263 TPILATTPASSAGNI

-284 ITQTPTTTTTAATAQ
+284 ITQTPTTTASSGTEETTTAAP
-299 LDAPV
+299 DA
-304 DVPAIQ
+304 PAIQ
-310 VEQSAEP
+310 VE
-317 EATADCD
+317 TADSEPLERVGGEVVD
-324 DVSSTA
+324 GG
-330 VATLT
+330 ATLT

-353 TSAEDSAALS
+353 TAEPDAVSLS
-363 ATLTPYGL
+363 PYGL

-392 SDSMIHT
+392 SDSMMHT

-412 DNIGKYETLLA
+412 DNIGKYEGLLE

-435 LLTSERLSIFAADLQ
+435 LLSSERLSIFAADLQ

-547 ISMDTLISVIDCIE
+547 ISMDTLISVIDSIE
-561 RNCAAAKNNASV
+561 RNCAAAKSSNNRESLPESAS
-573 VQTAASQANV
+573 TT

-597 IVIDNGEEPVE
+597 IVIDSGNGVSGVTEERVE

-622 LQSKS
+622 LQSGS
-627 MSGDITSEQLV
+627 DRVGITTEQLAS
-638 NVKEK
+638 VKQK
-643 KRLLSKG
+643 KRLLSQG
-650 TEWFNQR
+650 TERFNQR

-665 QEHGILH
+665 QEHGILN
-672 AQLDPMQVAL
+672 AELDPMQVAL

-748 EHFSDHWHNQNKE
+748 EHFSDHWHTQNKE
-761 PFANTDAAFRLAYAI
+761 PFANVDAAFRLAYAI

-787 AKRLNVPMTLEDFT
+787 AKRLNIPMTLEDFT

-812 FDQEMLGQIFN
+812 FDQEMLAQVFN
-823 GIKNEEIVMP
+823 AIKNEEIVMP

-847 MLLRRGATHD
+847 VLLRRGGTHD
-857 GHFHYVH
+857 GNFHYVH
-864 DATYDVQIF
+864 DASYDVEIF

-893 TGYQRTLAGF
+893 TGYQKTLAGF

-914 LHADFDALILT
+914 LHTDFDALVLT

-937 QHEPVPANN
+937 QHEPAPANN

-961 SAMRTVFLLVHG
+961 AAMRTVFLLVHD

-984 ILDLFLQLFR
+984 ILDLYLQLFR
-994 LKLLPKT
+994 LKLLPKS

-1008 CEPNGKALLILE
+1008 CEANGKALLILE
-1020 KPREKQEQS
+1020 KPREKQES
-1029 LFSSLY
+1029 GLFSSLY
-1035 SFISSEG
+1035 SLISSEG

-1087 VLTLIKAPEAPKS
+1087 VLSLLKAPQGHKS
-1100 SGQAYAEDITV
+1100 IGLPYAEDQTV

-1127 MIPLWPAVRDKM
+1127 MIPLWPAVRDQM
-1139 YQLLHGSAQ
+1139 YLLLMGSASC
-1148 NGYDYLLNRCIVAVL
+1148 GYDYLLNRCIVAVL

-1185 LLTLKP
+1185 LLMLKP
-1191 VLLLRISKQ
+1191 ALLLRISKQ
-1200 VSIGI
+1200 ISIGI

-1234 GAVPPNFEDAL
+1234 GAVPPSYDDAQL
-1245 QQQQQQQQTNGHAAS
+1245 PLPLNGGAKS

-1266 EEDATGTAV
+1266 EEDGSTLPE
-1275 DRGYTSDSELSKAT
+1275 RGYTSDSELNKT
-1289 STVASTSSPS
+1289 SVGPAASSPS

-1323 SSSTPVASTLVFNC
+1323 SSSTPPVSTLVYSC

-1384 DGGIRQRRKF
+1384 DGGIRQRRKM
-1394 ESVAKKRNVKKR
+1394 EAAAKQKSSKKRSDRKPGMA
-1406 QDYSRELSGTM
+1406 SSA
-1417 SISTGNLTSLA
+1417 SSSNLTLLTGDPADNLA
-1428 DGTDSQQPNAAE
+1428 QGNAAE
-1440 QEELAQRY
+1440 QEDLAQRY

-1469 FRWWAEEGCTVPQSS
+1469 FRWWAEEGCTVPQSA
-1484 ALWTPGWC
+1484 ALWSPGWC

-1531 GAEWSSCFQHV
+1531 GTEWCSCFHQV

-1554 ASAAQLDA
+1554 CAAGQLDA

-1570 RTATIMSKM
+1570 RTATIMSKV

-1588 ELGGTFNEL
+1588 ELGNAFNEL
-1597 WLDILGYI
+1597 WLDILDYI

-1629 VMHSVRVFHNQDGTL
+1629 VMHSVRVFHNQDGSL
-1644 QQALWELTWRRIGE
+1644 QHSLWELTWRRIGE
-1658 FLPNLKSEL
+1658 FLPNLKEEL
-1667 FHDEGKRAQT
+1667 FRDEGKRAQT
-1677 LTNNASAQQV
+1677 LTNPAPAASVAPYPQQQQV
-1687 LQLPQVEILP
+1687 PAVAILP
-1697 TPAPLTS
+1697 NQPLVLQS
-1704 ELSIGLP
+1704 ELVVSSTPL
-1711 VTATAPTEV
+1711 
-1720 IPTAA
+1720 
-1725 AAAPMPVAPSLTA
+1725 A
-1738 SVVATPILASP
+1738 SVTPTLVSP

-1763 AEALQQAP
+1763 ADALQQAP
-1771 SFIFAQPLQPAEL
+1771 SFVFAQPLVVPPQQPSTL
-1784 QNYTNGSSSVN
+1784 
-1795 TSLPD
+1795 LPD
-1800 LVNEAAAAATYT
+1800 LVNEATAAAVQTSSSPPSEAEQPIVPIVHQTNIVTTNNTY
-1812 TPVHRPLESP
+1812 
-1822 QRSQPSTPV
+1822 
-1831 VSSNSS
+1831 N
-1837 SYAIELPATP
+1837 SYAIELPVAPEPTAEQL
-1847 PSYHEQQQQQILY
+1847 EQQQQQQLLY
-1860 QQYQQQQ
+1860 QQYY
-1867 QQYQQQLQ
+1867 QQYQ

-1883 QQHQQQTNDVPLSHL
+1883 LPGAQASDPAINVPISHL
-1898 LANNAY
+1898 LAGNAY
-1904 PSLARMPNA
+1904 PSLPKMPQA
-1913 SIVHSFAPVYE
+1913 AIVHSFAPVYE
-1924 SAPPALQSANV
+1924 APAAAAAGAGP

-1941 EYVQNPYNLTMQQAH
+1941 EYVQNPYNLT
-1956 SPQHDQQIQQ
+1956 
-1966 QQLPQALAQQQQQQH
+1966 LQQQQQQQQQ
-1981 LQPQPAVASPANYF
+1981 QPPQQSSGLANTFPAVASPANYF
-1995 SANID
+1995 NVNVD
-2000 PSKIPPGSELLYGQQ
+2000 PSSIPPGSELLYGQQ

>member
-16 ATLMTAMRRGTRW
+16 ATIMTAMRRGTRW

-39 DALLKH
+39 DALLKL
-45 FIDLKQILNRI
+45 FIDLKQVLNRV
-56 EDLRLI
+56 EELDLRLI

-90 SVNKFLSYGLIDPT
+90 SVHKFLSYGLIDPT
-104 TPNLAVIVELIADA
+104 TPNLAVIVELIANA

-148 SPEGAAVSNESMC
+148 SPEGVAVSNESMC

-173 PRLSELL
+173 SRLSELL
-180 RRSAEQSLKDM
+180 RRSSEQSLKDM
-191 VLLFFMRLPQFTEDR
+191 VLLFFMRLPQFTEER
-206 SDTVLQKRFTISE
+206 SDTVLQKRFTFD
-219 AAGAPPEKHKRKTSQ
+219 AASATADKQKLKTRKASNVDEQ
-234 SLAVQQKAPAGEEPP
+234 QAVAAATAAAAVPPP
-249 QTPQSTLAAPAHLK
+249 QTPHSTLSVPAHAK
-263 ASILATTPASPAGNI
+263 ASILATTPASPAAGNV

-284 ITQTPTTTTTAATAQ
+284 ITQTPTTIANSTTNEVLESSAE
-299 LDAPV
+299 
-304 DVPAIQ
+304 VPAIQ
-310 VEQSAEP
+310 VDNSAAESNA
-317 EATADCD
+317 EGEVEGNVT
-324 DVSSTA
+324 
-330 VATLT
+330 TLA
-335 EANSSEYINS
+335 ESHSSEYINS

-353 TSAEDSAALS
+353 TSTTDEAT
-363 ATLTPYGL
+363 TLTPYGL

-392 SDSMIHT
+392 TDNMIHT
-399 GLSLLTVAFEVAA
+399 GLSLLTVAFEVGA
-412 DNIGKYETLLA
+412 DNIGKYETLLE
-423 LVKDDLCRNLIS
+423 LVKDDLCRNLIA
-435 LLTSERLSIFAADLQ
+435 LLSSERLSIFAADLQ

-465 QLEGYLKKLSEII
+465 QLEAYLRKLTEII

-507 TELYINY
+507 TELYLNY

-547 ISMDTLISVIDCIE
+547 LSMETLISVIDNIE
-561 RNCAAAKNNASV
+561 RNCAASKSNSAHGNAIMDAH
-573 VQTAASQANV
+573 TPAAV

-597 IVIDNGEEPVE
+597 IVIDNGEERVE
-608 NIASFINSSSQRLR
+608 NIASFINQSTQRLR
-622 LQSKS
+622 LQSTC
-627 MSGDITSEQLV
+627 MSSEQLAS
-638 NVKEK
+638 VKEK

-657 PDKGIQYL
+657 PDKGILYL
-665 QEHGILH
+665 QEHGILN

-748 EHFSDHWHNQNKE
+748 EHFSEHWHTQNAQ
-761 PFANTDAAFRLAYAI
+761 PFVNTDAAFRLAYAI

-801 KNLRGLNGGED
+801 KNLRGLNGGND
-812 FDQEMLGQIFN
+812 FDQEMLAQVFN
-823 GIKNEEIVMP
+823 AIKNEEIVMP

-864 DATYDVQIF
+864 DAAYDVQIF

-893 TGYQRTLAGF
+893 TGYQRTLSGF
-903 SKSAAISAHYN
+903 IRSAAISAHYN
-914 LHADFDALILT
+914 LHADFDALVLT
-925 LCKFTTLLSSVE
+925 LCKFSTLLSSVE
-937 QHEPVPANN
+937 QHEPAPPNN
-946 EIQQAVNFGLNAKAQ
+946 EIQLAVNFGLNSKAQ
-961 SAMRTVFLLVHG
+961 AAMRTVFLLVHD
-973 YGDCLRESWKH
+973 YGDCLRDSWKH

-994 LKLLPKT
+994 LKLLPKN
-1001 LIEVEDF
+1001 LMEVEDF
-1008 CEPNGKALLILE
+1008 CEPNGKVLLIME
-1020 KPREKQEQS
+1020 KPREQRES
-1029 LFSSLY
+1029 GLFSSLY
-1035 SFISSEG
+1035 SFISSEA
-1042 QREPTYEEQ
+1042 QREPNYEEQ
-1051 DFIKHGRKCIK
+1051 DFIKQGRKCIK

-1087 VLTLIKAPEAPKS
+1087 VLSLLKAPQSPKS
-1100 SGQAYAEDITV
+1100 SGQPYAEDITV

-1127 MIPLWPAVRDKM
+1127 MLPYWAAVREQM
-1139 YQLLHGSAQ
+1139 FQLLHASAQ
-1148 NGYDYLLNRCIVAVL
+1148 QGYDYLLHRCIVAVL

-1178 VLQSLKM
+1178 VLQSLK
-1185 LLTLKP
+1185 LLLQLQP
-1191 VLLLRISKQ
+1191 SLLLRISKQ
-1200 VSIGI
+1200 ISIGM

-1234 GAVPPNFEDAL
+1234 GAVPPTLEDAVV
-1245 QQQQQQQQTNGHAAS
+1245 QQQQQSNGVVAP
-1260 DGALSG
+1260 
-1266 EEDATGTAV
+1266 EEQNSLE
-1275 DRGYTSDSELSKAT
+1275 RGYTSDSELNKPAT
-1289 STVASTSSPS
+1289 ASPTT
-1299 AENWI
+1299 ENWI
-1304 LVNNKDSELTTASR
+1304 MVNKDSELSTNSR

-1323 SSSTPVASTLVFNC
+1323 SAASTPPISSSLVYNC

-1384 DGGIRQRRKF
+1384 DGGIRQRRKH
-1394 ESVAKKRNVKKR
+1394 EQQSKQQSSKQR
-1406 QDYSRELSGTM
+1406 QQNARKLGV
-1417 SISTGNLTSLA
+1417 IASTSSGNLSTLA
-1428 DGTDSQQPNAAE
+1428 SSDLGDASTPNAAE

-1469 FRWWAEEGCTVPQSS
+1469 FRWWAEEGCTVPQSA

-1526 LQTLS
+1526 LQTLT
-1531 GAEWSSCFQHV
+1531 GNEWCSCFQQV

-1549 LLPES
+1549 LLPEQ
-1554 ASAAQLDA
+1554 AAAAQLDA

-1570 RTATIMSKM
+1570 RTATIMSKV

-1588 ELGGTFNEL
+1588 ELGAAFNEL
-1597 WLDILGYI
+1597 WLEILDYI

-1644 QQALWELTWRRIGE
+1644 QQALWELTWRRISE
-1658 FLPNLKSEL
+1658 FLPNLKQEL
-1667 FHDEGKRAQT
+1667 FHDEDMLAPAISLDITKI
-1677 LTNNASAQQV
+1677 LYEHSISMS
-1687 LQLPQVEILP
+1687 LP
-1697 TPAPLTS
+1697 ARGC
-1704 ELSIGLP
+1704 ELS
-1711 VTATAPTEV
+1711 AY
-1720 IPTAA
+1720 AA
-1725 AAAPMPVAPSLTA
+1725 KCISLEPA
-1738 SVVATPILASP
+1738 KRPKKSKP
-1749 VESPRRSII
+1749 
-1758 LQPPM
+1758 
-1763 AEALQQAP
+1763 
-1771 SFIFAQPLQPAEL
+1771 FAHLRIKL
-1784 QNYTNGSSSVN
+1784 K
-1795 TSLPD
+1795 SLK
-1800 LVNEAAAAATYT
+1800 
-1812 TPVHRPLESP
+1812 
-1822 QRSQPSTPV
+1822 
-1831 VSSNSS
+1831 
-1837 SYAIELPATP
+1837 
-1847 PSYHEQQQQQILY
+1847 
-1860 QQYQQQQ
+1860 
-1867 QQYQQQLQ
+1867 
-1875 AQQQQQQQ
+1875 
-1883 QQHQQQTNDVPLSHL
+1883 L
-1898 LANNAY
+1898 LAKK
-1904 PSLARMPNA
+1904 L
-1913 SIVHSFAPVYE
+1913 
-1924 SAPPALQSANV
+1924 
-1935 AADIYQ
+1935 
-1941 EYVQNPYNLTMQQAH
+1941 
-1956 SPQHDQQIQQ
+1956 
-1966 QQLPQALAQQQQQQH
+1966 
-1981 LQPQPAVASPANYF
+1981 
-1995 SANID
+1995 
-2000 PSKIPPGSELLYGQQ
+2000 K

>member
-16 ATLMTAMRRGTRW
+16 ATLVTAMRRGTRW
-29 NATAYVDEEK
+29 NATAYVDDDK
-39 DALLKH
+39 DALLKL
-45 FIDLKQILNRI
+45 FIDLKQVLNRI

-104 TPNLAVIVELIADA
+104 TPNLAVIVEMIADA

-180 RRSAEQSLKDM
+180 RRSAEESLKDM

-206 SDTVLQKRFTISE
+206 SDTVLQKRFTICDAS
-219 AAGAPPEKHKRKTSQ
+219 AGAPTEKHRRKSHTA
-234 SLAVQQKAPAGEEPP
+234 LAVQR
-249 QTPQSTLAAPAHLK
+249 
-263 ASILATTPASPAGNI
+263 NI

-284 ITQTPTTTTTAATAQ
+284 ITQTPTTTIVGNTS
-299 LDAPV
+299 LY
-304 DVPAIQ
+304 VPNIQ
-310 VEQSAEP
+310 VENDKSDLMPADAEEERTTLP
-317 EATADCD
+317 TT
-324 DVSSTA
+324 S
-330 VATLT
+330 LT

-353 TSAEDSAALS
+353 SSSQDAAALS
-363 ATLTPYGL
+363 TSLTPYGL

-392 SDSMIHT
+392 SDSMMHT
-399 GLSLLTVAFEVAA
+399 GLGLLTVAFEVAA
-412 DNIGKYETLLA
+412 DNIGKYESLLE
-423 LVKDDLCRNLIS
+423 LVKDELCRSLIS
-435 LLTSERLSIFAADLQ
+435 LLSSERLSIFAADLQ

-465 QLEGYLKKLSEII
+465 QLECYLKKLSEII

-496 LLQLWRIPGFV
+496 LLQMWRIPGFV

-519 CTDMFESLTN
+519 CTDVFESLTN

-538 TNAVYSTHI
+538 TNAIYSTHI
-547 ISMDTLISVIDCIE
+547 IAMDTLISVIDCIE
-561 RNCAAAKNNASV
+561 HNCAAAKNNNSSCNNDL
-573 VQTAASQANV
+573 VQSSPAGV

-608 NIASFINSSSQRLR
+608 NIASFINNSSQRLR
-622 LQSKS
+622 LQSGS
-627 MSGDITSEQLV
+627 EGGTITSEQLA
-638 NVKEK
+638 NVKQK
-643 KRLLSKG
+643 KQLLSKG

-672 AQLDPMQVAL
+672 TQLDPMQVAL

-748 EHFSDHWHNQNKE
+748 EHFSDHWHIQNKE
-761 PFANTDAAFRLAYAI
+761 PFANVDAAFRLAYAI

-787 AKRLNVPMTLEDFT
+787 AKRLNVPMTQDDFT
-801 KNLRGLNGGED
+801 KNLRGLNGGQD
-812 FDQEMLGQIFN
+812 FDQEMLVQIFN

-847 MLLRRGATHD
+847 VLLRRGATHD
-857 GHFHYVH
+857 GHFHYVN
-864 DATYDVQIF
+864 DAAYDKQIF

-914 LHADFDALILT
+914 LNADFDALILT

-937 QHEPVPANN
+937 QHEPAPANN

-961 SAMRTVFLLVHG
+961 AAMRTVFLLVHG
-973 YGDCLRESWKH
+973 YGDSPRDSWKH

-1001 LIEVEDF
+1001 LMEVEDF
-1008 CEPNGKALLILE
+1008 CEPNGKATLILE
-1020 KPREKQEQS
+1020 KPREKQES
-1029 LFSSLY
+1029 GLFSSLY
-1035 SFISSEG
+1035 SFISSDG
-1042 QREPTYEEQ
+1042 QREPTFEEQ

-1087 VLTLIKAPEAPKS
+1087 VLFLLKGPDTPKS
-1100 SGQAYAEDITV
+1100 TGGQAYAEDITV

-1139 YQLLHGSAQ
+1139 FQLLYSSAE
-1148 NGYDYLLNRCIVAVL
+1148 NGYDYLLNRCIVAML
-1163 KLAIYLMRNEELCPI
+1163 KLAIYLMRNEELCPV
-1178 VLQSLKM
+1178 VLQSLKK
-1185 LLTLKP
+1185 LLALKP
-1191 VLLLRISKQ
+1191 ALLLRISKQ

-1234 GAVPPNFEDAL
+1234 GAVPPNFEDGL
-1245 QQQQQQQQTNGHAAS
+1245 QLTLPTTNDRGTS
-1260 DGALSG
+1260 DGTPSS
-1266 EEDATGTAV
+1266 ENDVGTSLE
-1275 DRGYTSDSELSKAT
+1275 RGYTSDSELGRSAT
-1289 STVASTSSPS
+1289 APPTSSPS
-1299 AENWI
+1299 VENWI
-1304 LVNNKDSELTTASR
+1304 LVNKDSELTTASR

-1323 SSSTPVASTLVFNC
+1323 SSITPTVSSLVFNC

-1394 ESVAKKRNVKKR
+1394 EASVKKRNVKNR
-1406 QDYSRELSGTM
+1406 QENTREPVVDLSTA
-1417 SISTGNLTSLA
+1417 TGNLTSSLVS
-1428 DGTDSQQPNAAE
+1428 DVGENHPPNAAE

-1469 FRWWAEEGCTVPQSS
+1469 FRWWAEEGCTVPQSG

-1531 GAEWSSCFQHV
+1531 GAEWCSCFQHV

-1554 ASAAQLDA
+1554 VAASQLDA
-1562 SLLEESRI
+1562 CLLEESRI

-1588 ELGGTFNEL
+1588 ELGSIFNEL
-1597 WLDILGYI
+1597 WLEILDYI

-1644 QQALWELTWRRIGE
+1644 QQALWELTWRRIGD
-1658 FLPNLKSEL
+1658 FLPNLKTEL

-1677 LTNNASAQQV
+1677 LIN
-1687 LQLPQVEILP
+1687 
-1697 TPAPLTS
+1697 
-1704 ELSIGLP
+1704 
-1711 VTATAPTEV
+1711 
-1720 IPTAA
+1720 AA
-1725 AAAPMPVAPSLTA
+1725 AAANVHQMMPSVAIMPSQAQQQHTELIVSSGVGAGTDHSDLDSGA
-1738 SVVATPILASP
+1738 ATPLVSP

-1763 AEALQQAP
+1763 TEALQQAP
-1771 SFIFAQPLQPAEL
+1771 SFTFAQPIQVPPQQAIEL
-1784 QNYTNGSSSVN
+1784 QTPTNN
-1795 TSLPD
+1795 NALLPD
-1800 LVNEAAAAATYT
+1800 LINEAAAVAVAHSTTTLT
-1812 TPVHRPLESP
+1812 TPVHSP
-1822 QRSQPSTPV
+1822 RQVEAPIGAPAPIT
-1831 VSSNSS
+1831 SSNS
-1837 SYAIELPATP
+1837 YANEVPAT
-1847 PSYHEQQQQQILY
+1847 SLNLEEHQQMQMY
-1860 QQYQQQQ
+1860 QHHHYQHYQQQ
-1867 QQYQQQLQ
+1867 
-1875 AQQQQQQQ
+1875 AQQTT
-1883 QQHQQQTNDVPLSHL
+1883 QTHPPTPTESVVPLSHL
-1898 LANNAY
+1898 LTK
-1904 PSLARMPNA
+1904 MPNT
-1913 SIVHSFAPVYE
+1913 SIVHSYVPVYE
-1924 SAPPALQSANV
+1924 APSAVQTVN
-1935 AADIYQ
+1935 AAEIYQ
-1941 EYVQNPYNLTMQQAH
+1941 EYVQNPYNITLQQV
-1956 SPQHDQQIQQ
+1956 PQDQSLQNSRRLRCSF
-1966 QQLPQALAQQQQQQH
+1966 QL
-1981 LQPQPAVASPANYF
+1981 
-1995 SANID
+1995 
-2000 PSKIPPGSELLYGQQ
+2000 

>member
-29 NATAYVDEEK
+29 NTTAYVDDEK
-39 DALLKH
+39 DALLKL
-45 FIDLKQILNRI
+45 FIDLKQVLNRI

-191 VLLFFMRLPQFTEDR
+191 VLLFFMRLPQFTEDH
-206 SDTVLQKRFTISE
+206 SDTVMQKRFTISE
-219 AAGAPPEKHKRKTSQ
+219 AAGAPPEKHKRKLQPASVP
-234 SLAVQQKAPAGEEPP
+234 AVQPKEEPP

-263 ASILATTPASPAGNI
+263 APILATTPASPAGNI

-284 ITQTPTTTTTAATAQ
+284 ITQTPTTTTATNTAGNEPIVDPS
-299 LDAPV
+299 L
-304 DVPAIQ
+304 DVPVIQ
-310 VEQSAEP
+310 VEISTET
-317 EATADCD
+317 ETTADVED
-324 DVSSTA
+324 DSRSGIVS
-330 VATLT
+330 TLT

-371 PFIQELFRFLIILCN
+371 PFIKELFRFLIILCN

-412 DNIGKYETLLA
+412 DNIGKYETLLE

-561 RNCAAAKNNASV
+561 RNCAAAKSNNSHNHAI
-573 VQTAASQANV
+573 VQAPQAAV

-608 NIASFINSSSQRLR
+608 NIASFINNSSHRLR
-622 LQSKS
+622 LHSKS
-627 MSGDITSEQLV
+627 AGGDITSEHLV

-672 AQLDPMQVAL
+672 SQLDPMQVAL

-761 PFANTDAAFRLAYAI
+761 PFANVDAAFRLAYAI

-801 KNLRGLNGGED
+801 KNLRGLNGGQD
-812 FDQEMLGQIFN
+812 FDQEMLAQIFN

-864 DATYDVQIF
+864 DAAYDVQIF

-893 TGYQRTLAGF
+893 SGYQRTLAGF

-961 SAMRTVFLLVHG
+961 AAMRTVFLLVHG
-973 YGDCLRESWKH
+973 YGDCLRDSWKH

-994 LKLLPKT
+994 LKLLPKA

-1020 KPREKQEQS
+1020 KPREKQEQG

-1087 VLTLIKAPEAPKS
+1087 VLSLITAPQAPKS
-1100 SGQAYAEDITV
+1100 SGQPYAEDITV

-1127 MIPLWPAVRDKM
+1127 MIPLWPAVRDQM

-1191 VLLLRISKQ
+1191 MLLLRISKQ

-1216 HSEQDWQIIFNLL
+1216 HSEQDWQIVFNLL

-1245 QQQQQQQQTNGHAAS
+1245 QLQQQQTANGHATS
-1260 DGALSG
+1260 DGALSS
-1266 EEDATGTAV
+1266 EDDVTATLE
-1275 DRGYTSDSELSKAT
+1275 RGYTSDSELNKVAT
-1289 STVASTSSPS
+1289 TVPATSSPT

-1304 LVNNKDSELTTASR
+1304 LVNQDSELSTASR

-1323 SSSTPVASTLVFNC
+1323 SSSNPVVSSLVFNC

-1394 ESVAKKRNVKKR
+1394 EAVSKKRNVKKR
-1406 QDYSRELSGTM
+1406 QEYTRELGGSM
-1417 SISTGNLTSLA
+1417 STSTGNLTSL
-1428 DGTDSQQPNAAE
+1428 TDVGDNQQPNAAE

-1469 FRWWAEEGCTVPQSS
+1469 FRWWAEEGCTVPQSA

-1531 GAEWSSCFQHV
+1531 GAEWSSCFQNV

-1554 ASAAQLDA
+1554 VAAAQLDA

-1588 ELGGTFNEL
+1588 ELGATFNEL

-1658 FLPNLKSEL
+1658 FLPNLKTEL
-1667 FHDEGKRAQT
+1667 FHDEDLVSPAISLDNTKVIYDHSLSLPLPKR
-1677 LTNNASAQQV
+1677 SY
-1687 LQLPQVEILP
+1687 
-1697 TPAPLTS
+1697 
-1704 ELSIGLP
+1704 ELATFSM
-1711 VTATAPTEV
+1711 ATAKTLDYNTNSPEQV
-1720 IPTAA
+1720 KRNKKPWARLRIKLKLLK
-1725 AAAPMPVAPSLTA
+1725 SLTKKMK
-1738 SVVATPILASP
+1738 SNRIK
-1749 VESPRRSII
+1749 
-1758 LQPPM
+1758 
-1763 AEALQQAP
+1763 
-1771 SFIFAQPLQPAEL
+1771 
-1784 QNYTNGSSSVN
+1784 TN
-1795 TSLPD
+1795 
-1800 LVNEAAAAATYT
+1800 
-1812 TPVHRPLESP
+1812 
-1822 QRSQPSTPV
+1822 
-1831 VSSNSS
+1831 
-1837 SYAIELPATP
+1837 
-1847 PSYHEQQQQQILY
+1847 
-1860 QQYQQQQ
+1860 
-1867 QQYQQQLQ
+1867 
-1875 AQQQQQQQ
+1875 
-1883 QQHQQQTNDVPLSHL
+1883 
-1898 LANNAY
+1898 
-1904 PSLARMPNA
+1904 
-1913 SIVHSFAPVYE
+1913 
-1924 SAPPALQSANV
+1924 
-1935 AADIYQ
+1935 
-1941 EYVQNPYNLTMQQAH
+1941 
-1956 SPQHDQQIQQ
+1956 
-1966 QQLPQALAQQQQQQH
+1966 
-1981 LQPQPAVASPANYF
+1981 
-1995 SANID
+1995 
-2000 PSKIPPGSELLYGQQ
+2000 

>member
-16 ATLMTAMRRGTRW
+16 ATLMTAMRSGTRW
-29 NATAYVDEEK
+29 NATAYVDDEK
-39 DALLKH
+39 DSLLKL
-45 FIDLKQILNRI
+45 FIDLKQDLNRT

-62 EPNVFLAPFLEVIR
+62 EPKVFLSPFLEVIR

-104 TPNLAVIVELIADA
+104 SPNIADIVERIADA

-127 DQSSDS
+127 DQSSDG
-133 VTFMRVIEVLHTLIR
+133 VTFLRFIEVLHTLIR

-191 VLLFFMRLPQFTEDR
+191 VLLFFMRLPQFAEEP
-206 SDTVLQKRFTISE
+206 SDTVLQKRFTIGD
-219 AAGAPPEKHKRKTSQ
+219 AASGAAQEKHKRKTA
-234 SLAVQQKAPAGEEPP
+234 AVAAAPAPPSEQRKSSTVEDPP
-249 QTPQSTLAAPAHLK
+249 QTPQCSLAAPNHLK
-263 ASILATTPASPAGNI
+263 APILATTPDSPAGNI

-284 ITQTPTTTTTAATAQ
+284 ITQTPTTT
-299 LDAPV
+299 APV
-304 DVPAIQ
+304 SSGVEENAAANVPAIQ
-310 VEQSAEP
+310 VESAAES
-317 EATADCD
+317 EIVEGGDGKN
-324 DVSSTA
+324 S
-330 VATLT
+330 LT
-335 EANSSEYINS
+335 DANSSEYINS

-353 TSAEDSAALS
+353 SSDKDGALIS
-363 ATLTPYGL
+363 ATLSPYGL

-392 SDSMIHT
+392 SDSMMHT

-412 DNIGKYETLLA
+412 DNIGKYEGLLE

-450 LCFLLFESLRGHLKF
+450 LCFLLFESLRGHLKL

-547 ISMDTLISVIDCIE
+547 ISVDTLISVIDSIE
-561 RNCAAAKNNASV
+561 RNCAAAKNSHSREAV
-573 VQTAASQANV
+573 TEAGPAA

-597 IVIDNGEEPVE
+597 IVIDAGGRSSAVDEQGRVE
-608 NIASFINSSSQRLR
+608 NISNFINSSSQRLR
-622 LQSKS
+622 LQSQ
-627 MSGDITSEQLV
+627 SGGNGIGGGITSKKRA
-638 NVKEK
+638 NVKQK
-643 KRLLSKG
+643 KRLLSQG
-650 TEWFNQR
+650 TERFNQR

-665 QEHGILH
+665 QDYGVLN

-748 EHFSDHWHNQNKE
+748 EHFSDHWHTQNLE

-801 KNLRGLNGGED
+801 KNLRGLNGGKD
-812 FDQEMLGQIFN
+812 FDQEMLAQVFN
-823 GIKNEEIVMP
+823 AIKNEEIVMP

-847 MLLRRGATHD
+847 VLLRRGDTHD
-857 GHFHYVH
+857 GHFHFVH
-864 DATYDVQIF
+864 DAFHDVEIF
-873 NIVWGASLSALSFM
+873 NIVWGASVSALSFM

-893 TGYQRTLAGF
+893 SGYQRTLTGF

-914 LHADFDALILT
+914 LHADFDALVLT

-937 QHEPVPANN
+937 QHEPAPAPN
-946 EIQQAVNFGLNAKAQ
+946 EMQQAVNFGLNAKAQ
-961 SAMRTVFLLVHG
+961 AAMRTVFLLVHD

-984 ILDLFLQLFR
+984 ILDIFLQLFR
-994 LKLLPKT
+994 LKLLPKS

-1008 CEPNGKALLILE
+1008 CEANGKAMLILE
-1020 KPREKQEQS
+1020 KPREKQES
-1029 LFSSLY
+1029 GLFSSLY

-1087 VLTLIKAPEAPKS
+1087 VLGLLKPPQGHKS
-1100 SGQAYAEDITV
+1100 IGLPYAEDQTV

-1118 KIVVHNRDR
+1118 KIVIHNRDR
-1127 MIPLWPAVRDKM
+1127 MIPLWLAVRDQM
-1139 YQLLHGSAQ
+1139 YLLLMGSASC
-1148 NGYDYLLNRCIVAVL
+1148 GYDYLLNRCIVAVL

-1185 LLTLKP
+1185 LLMLKP
-1191 VLLLRISKQ
+1191 ALLLRISKQ
-1200 VSIGI
+1200 ISIGI

-1234 GAVPPNFEDAL
+1234 GAVPPNYEDTQL
-1245 QQQQQQQQTNGHAAS
+1245 PLPPNGGAKS

-1266 EEDATGTAV
+1266 EEDASAPPE
-1275 DRGYTSDSELSKAT
+1275 RGYTSDSELSIAT
-1289 STVASTSSPS
+1289 AVPTAPSPS

-1323 SSSTPVASTLVFNC
+1323 SSTTGASSSSSSLVYNC

-1348 KCWDSLAFIV
+1348 KCWDSLSFIV

-1384 DGGIRQRRKF
+1384 DVGIRQRRKL
-1394 ESVAKKRNVKKR
+1394 EAAGKQRSAKKRSDRKPGVASSGSSSN
-1406 QDYSRELSGTM
+1406 LSLL
-1417 SISTGNLTSLA
+1417 TGDAADNLPVNS
-1428 DGTDSQQPNAAE
+1428 AE
-1440 QEELAQRY
+1440 HEDLAQRY

-1469 FRWWAEEGCTVPQSS
+1469 FRWWAEEGCTVPQSA

-1531 GAEWSSCFQHV
+1531 GAEWCSCFVQV

-1554 ASAAQLDA
+1554 SASGQLDA
-1562 SLLEESRI
+1562 ALLEESRI
-1570 RTATIMSKM
+1570 RTATIMSKV

-1588 ELGGTFNEL
+1588 ELGAAFNEL
-1597 WLDILGYI
+1597 WLDILDYI

-1629 VMHSVRVFHNQDGTL
+1629 VMHSVRVFHNQDGSL
-1644 QQALWELTWRRIGE
+1644 HQALWELTWRRIGE
-1658 FLPNLKSEL
+1658 FLPNLKEEL
-1667 FHDEGKRAQT
+1667 FRDEGKCSHT
-1677 LTNNASAQQV
+1677 LTN
-1687 LQLPQVEILP
+1687 
-1697 TPAPLTS
+1697 T
-1704 ELSIGLP
+1704 LS
-1711 VTATAPTEV
+1711 VVA
-1720 IPTAA
+1720 
-1725 AAAPMPVAPSLTA
+1725 PVAPSGDPNTQPELPPLA
-1738 SVVATPILASP
+1738 HPILPKQHLQQQPTQLQPQLQATETAVCAATASP

-1763 AEALQQAP
+1763 ADALQQAP
-1771 SFIFAQPLQPAEL
+1771 SFVFAQPLVLAPQQPATVDS
-1784 QNYTNGSSSVN
+1784 QPIPM
-1795 TSLPD
+1795 LPD
-1800 LVNEAAAAATYT
+1800 LVNEATAAA
-1812 TPVHRPLESP
+1812 VHG
-1822 QRSQPSTPV
+1822 SQEAVEPTHAASIPV
-1831 VSSNSS
+1831 VQQLNITSNNTYN
-1837 SYAIELPATP
+1837 SYAIELPA
-1847 PSYHEQQQQQILY
+1847 PSEALEDQSKQQQLLY
-1860 QQYQQQQ
+1860 QQYY
-1867 QQYQQQLQ
+1867 QQYQAYQHQLQ
-1875 AQQQQQQQ
+1875 PAQS
-1883 QQHQQQTNDVPLSHL
+1883 TDPAINVPISHL
-1898 LANNAY
+1898 LAGNAY
-1904 PSLARMPNA
+1904 PSLPKMPQS

-1924 SAPPALQSANV
+1924 APPLAGGGV
-1935 AADIYQ
+1935 GPAADIYQ
-1941 EYVQNPYNLTMQQAH
+1941 EYVQNPYNLTL
-1956 SPQHDQQIQQ
+1956 QHNS
-1966 QQLPQALAQQQQQQH
+1966 QQQQH
-1981 LQPQPAVASPANYF
+1981 QQPGQGVAVPFSAAATSANYF
-1995 SANID
+1995 NASVD
-2000 PSKIPPGSELLYGQQ
+2000 PSSIPPGSELLYGQQ

>member
-29 NATAYVDEEK
+29 NATAYVDDEK
-39 DALLKH
+39 DGLLKL
-45 FIDLKQILNRI
+45 FIDLKQVLNRI

-104 TPNLAVIVELIADA
+104 TPNLAVIVEMIADA

-191 VLLFFMRLPQFTEDR
+191 VLLFFMRLPQFTEDG
-206 SDTVLQKRFTISE
+206 SDTVLQKRFTIYE
-219 AAGAPPEKHKRKTSQ
+219 AAGAAAEKNKRKPHAA
-234 SLAVQQKAPAGEEPP
+234 LAVQQRKSSAADEPP
-249 QTPQSTLAAPAHLK
+249 QTPQTTLAAPTHLK
-263 ASILATTPASPAGNI
+263 APILATTPASPAGNI

-284 ITQTPTTTTTAATAQ
+284 ITQTPTTTTTVNTGNNINAQ
-299 LDAPV
+299 V
-304 DVPAIQ
+304 DVPSIQ
-310 VEQSAEP
+310 VETTKP
-317 EATADCD
+317 D
-324 DVSSTA
+324 DTTDGYEDSTA
-330 VATLT
+330 ATLVDS
-335 EANSSEYINS
+335 NSSEYINS

-353 TSAEDSAALS
+353 TSNQDAAVLS
-363 ATLTPYGL
+363 STLTPYGL

-392 SDSMIHT
+392 SDSMMHT

-412 DNIGKYETLLA
+412 DNIGKYEVLLE

-435 LLTSERLSIFAADLQ
+435 LLSSERLSIFAADLQ

-465 QLEGYLKKLSEII
+465 QLECYLKKLSEII

-561 RNCAAAKNNASV
+561 HNCAAAKSNNSLSHTM
-573 VQTAASQANV
+573 VQAPAIGV

-597 IVIDNGEEPVE
+597 IVIDNGEDHVE
-608 NIASFINSSSQRLR
+608 NIANFINNSSQRLR
-622 LQSKS
+622 LQSAGE
-627 MSGDITSEQLV
+627 SGSITSEELAS
-638 NVKEK
+638 VKEK

-748 EHFSDHWHNQNKE
+748 EHFSDHWHNQNHE

-801 KNLRGLNGGED
+801 KNLRGLNGGQD
-812 FDQEMLGQIFN
+812 FDQEMLAQVFN
-823 GIKNEEIVMP
+823 AIKNEEIVMP

-857 GHFHYVH
+857 GHFHYVN
-864 DATYDVQIF
+864 DAAYDVQIF

-925 LCKFTTLLSSVE
+925 LCKFTTLLSSVD
-937 QHEPVPANN
+937 QHESVPANN

-961 SAMRTVFLLVHG
+961 AAMRTVFLLVHG
-973 YGDCLRESWKH
+973 YGDSLRDSWKH
-984 ILDLFLQLFR
+984 ILELFLQLFR
-994 LKLLPKT
+994 LKLLPRT

-1008 CEPNGKALLILE
+1008 CEPSGKAMLLLE
-1020 KPREKQEQS
+1020 KPREKQELG

-1051 DFIKHGRKCIK
+1051 ECIKHGRKCIK

-1082 ELLKC
+1082 ELLRC
-1087 VLTLIKAPEAPKS
+1087 VLSLLKAPETPKS
-1100 SGQAYAEDITV
+1100 NGQAYAEDIAV

-1127 MIPLWPAVRDKM
+1127 MVPLWPAVRDQM
-1139 YQLLHGSAQ
+1139 LHLLLASAQ
-1148 NGYDYLLNRCIVAVL
+1148 NGYDYLLNRCIIAVL
-1163 KLAIYLMRNEELCPI
+1163 KLAIYLMRNEELCPV
-1178 VLQSLKM
+1178 VLQSLKN
-1185 LLTLKP
+1185 LLSLKP
-1191 VLLLRISKQ
+1191 PLLLRISNQ
-1200 VSIGI
+1200 ISIGT

-1234 GAVPPNFEDAL
+1234 GAVPPNFEAG
-1245 QQQQQQQQTNGHAAS
+1245 QQLTIPPNGRVTS
-1260 DGALSG
+1260 DG
-1266 EEDATGTAV
+1266 EDDGTTSSI
-1275 DRGYTSDSELSKAT
+1275 DRGYTSDSELSKSSSA
-1289 STVASTSSPS
+1289 AAPTSSPS

-1304 LVNNKDSELTTASR
+1304 LVGKDSELTTASR

-1323 SSSTPVASTLVFNC
+1323 SSTTPVVSSLVFNC
-1337 QLLDHAPFALF
+1337 QLQDHAPFALF

-1384 DGGIRQRRKF
+1384 DGGIHQRRKLD
-1394 ESVAKKRNVKKR
+1394 ATIKKRNFKKR
-1406 QDYSRELSGTM
+1406 QENTREPGVVKST
-1417 SISTGNLTSLA
+1417 STGNLISAVGDIAENST
-1428 DGTDSQQPNAAE
+1428 PNAAE

-1469 FRWWAEEGCTVPQSS
+1469 FRWWAEEGCTVPQSGT
-1484 ALWTPGWC
+1484 LWTPGWC

-1531 GAEWSSCFQHV
+1531 GAEWSSCFQNV

-1554 ASAAQLDA
+1554 AAASELDS

-1588 ELGGTFNEL
+1588 ELGPTFNDL
-1597 WLDILGYI
+1597 WLDILDYI

-1629 VMHSVRVFHNQDGTL
+1629 VMHSVRVFHNQDGSL
-1644 QQALWELTWRRIGE
+1644 QEALWELTWRRIGE

-1667 FHDEGKRAQT
+1667 FHDEGRRAQT
-1677 LTNNASAQQV
+1677 LTNTTTAQQV
-1687 LQLPQVEILP
+1687 PSVAILP
-1697 TPAPLTS
+1697 SRTLQ
-1704 ELSIGLP
+1704 
-1711 VTATAPTEV
+1711 PTEQTV
-1720 IPTAA
+1720 NAATDVVAVDVTAA
-1725 AAAPMPVAPSLTA
+1725 ATAATTLA
-1738 SVVATPILASP
+1738 VVSPIG
-1749 VESPRRSII
+1749 SPRRSII

-1763 AEALQQAP
+1763 TEALQHAP
-1771 SFIFAQPLQPAEL
+1771 SFTFAQPILMPPQQSTELPQQP
-1784 QNYTNGSSSVN
+1784 SVN
-1795 TSLPD
+1795 SKTLLPD
-1800 LVNEAAAAATYT
+1800 LINEAAASASAVDHNNTYT
-1812 TPVHRPLESP
+1812 TPGQSYI
-1822 QRSQPSTPV
+1822 QPEAATSTPIV
-1831 VSSNSS
+1831 NSN

-1847 PSYHEQQQQQILY
+1847 PNSVEHQQLLYQQFQY
-1860 QQYQQQQ
+1860 QQYQTQQ
-1867 QQYQQQLQ
+1867 
-1875 AQQQQQQQ
+1875 APS
-1883 QQHQQQTNDVPLSHL
+1883 DVPLSHL
-1898 LANNAY
+1898 LACNAY
-1904 PSLARMPNA
+1904 PSLPRMPQA
-1913 SIVHSFAPVYE
+1913 SIVQSFAPIYE
-1924 SAPPALQSANV
+1924 APAAVQAGSAN
-1935 AADIYQ
+1935 DIYQ
-1941 EYVQNPYNLTMQQAH
+1941 EYVQNPYNITLQQA
-1956 SPQHDQQIQQ
+1956 PQDQ
-1966 QQLPQALAQQQQQQH
+1966 PQT
-1981 LQPQPAVASPANYF
+1981 QPQPQPQTQPQQSQSAELLFPVVATPANYF
-1995 SANID
+1995 NTNVD
-2000 PSKIPPGSELLYGQQ
+2000 PSSIPPGSELLYGQQ